1 MAVAT
6 RVYPARRRPTTWT
19 EQFGPAAVTIVLATL
34 MTLATVQSVVASNW
48 ARGLQ
53 VLIGVAFGGLLV
65 GGLFAQVRGLP
76 AWLAHLLSAV
86 LGVAWA
92 INRIGPL
99 LGPALPTWKDQA
111 TELLIRVIIL
121 SRVLTNGGTGEDLL
135 LFITLLALVSWGLA
149 YATVWML
156 IRRGWSWGPVILNAL
171 VMLVNLTYAS
181 PKPPVGLFYVF
192 AGAALLLL
200 VHQNY
205 LMRSRIWSSALI
217 EFPDLLGWRFVAS
230 GTFVVLA
237 LLSVTALLPTR
248 ITSAQVA
255 SVWQRVREP
264 WQNVQNRWD
273 KAFSNINAP
282 ANASGTVFG
291 GRSLNLS
298 GARSLGNGLVMEVQS
313 SGPDGRPY
321 FDYWRATAYDRYVGT
336 ADGAEADAR
345 TWSDT
350 TGQIAAATL
359 GLRQEEQARSPLDA
373 DAPLSQI
380 DTVDRQTITQTV
392 TLRQSFP
399 QPTLFAATQPISVSI
414 PIRVKHTFLDVD
426 GQSVANYGDMSLF
439 AAQTSSVRS
448 GLSYIVHSSVSVA
461 DKQSLRQAP
470 TDYPDWVQRY
480 LQLPEDDGLN
490 RVKAKAEELA
500 GAATNPY
507 DKAEAIQ
514 SYLRTFPYDE
524 KIPFPPENRDR
535 VDWFL
540 FDLKRGYCDYFASAM
555 ALMLRSQD
563 VPARIVSG
571 YAGGEFN
578 IEKGV
583 FEVRQNVAH
592 TWVEAYFPGYGWQ
605 RFEPTPASYTN
616 VPDRPESPAS
626 ENGEGI
632 DPAELAT
639 GPFPNRDIDLEAL
652 EQRIAELEGE
662 NSNPEQVRALIE
674 ANAAAQRRAAWT
686 RGGLIGGGVLA
697 LGLAALAF
705 YRRPRGIGPAG
716 MVYSRALWAARWA
729 GLGPKESAT
738 PREFAL
744 QLAEHMP
751 TQRQSLTE
759 IATAYTHERYSD
771 DKQSRSSNVDAAWQQ
786 VRWPLVSTVLARWT
800 GVGRAATRRNKQ
812 SNGRVDSLRGTR
824 RETGRKRR

>member
-1 MAVAT
+1 
-6 RVYPARRRPTTWT
+6 
-19 EQFGPAAVTIVLATL
+19 
-34 MTLATVQSVVASNW
+34 MTLATVQSIVASNW

-53 VLIGVAFGGLLV
+53 VLIGVTLGGILV

-76 AWLAHLLSAV
+76 GWLAHTLSAV

-92 INRIGPL
+92 ISRLGPL
-99 LGPALPTWKDQA
+99 LGAALPTWKDQA

-121 SRVLTNGGTGEDLL
+121 GRVLANGGTGEDLL
-135 LFITLLALVSWGLA
+135 LFITVLALVSWMLG

-156 IRRGWSWGPVILNAL
+156 IRRGWAWWPVILNAL
-171 VMLVNLTYAS
+171 VMLINLTYAS

-205 LMRSRIWSSALI
+205 LARSRVWSSALI

-230 GTFVVLA
+230 GTLVVLA

-255 SVWQRVREP
+255 SLWQRVREP
-264 WQNVQNRWD
+264 WQNIQNRWD

-282 ANASGTVFG
+282 ANAAGTVFG

-298 GARSLGNGLVMEVQS
+298 GARSLGTGLVMEVQS
-313 SGPDGRPY
+313 TGPDGQPY

-336 ADGAEADAR
+336 PSGEESDAR

-359 GLRQEEQARSPLDA
+359 GLRQEEQARTPLDA
-373 DAPLSQI
+373 GEPLSQI
-380 DTVDRQTITQTV
+380 DTVDRATITQTI

-414 PIRVKHTFLDVD
+414 PVRVKHTFLEIE
-426 GQSVANYGDMSLF
+426 GQSVANYTDMTMFS
-439 AAQTSSVRS
+439 AQSSSVRS
-448 GLSYIVHSSVSVA
+448 GLSYTVRSSVSAA
-461 DKQSLRQAP
+461 DKQSLRSAP
-470 TDYPDWVQRY
+470 TSYPGWAERY
-480 LQLPEDDGLN
+480 LQLPEGDDLN
-490 RVKAKAEELA
+490 RVKAKAQEVA
-500 GAATNPY
+500 GAAANPY

-514 SYLRTFPYDE
+514 NYLRTFPYDE
-524 KIPFPPENRDR
+524 KIPFPPEDRDR

-540 FDLKRGYCDYFASAM
+540 FDLQRGYCDYFASAM

-571 YAGGEFN
+571 YAGGQFN
-578 IEKGV
+578 AEKGIY
-583 FEVRQNVAH
+583 EVRQNVAH

-605 RFEPTPASYTN
+605 RFEPTPASYTD
-616 VPDRPESPAS
+616 VPNRPEA
-626 ENGEGI
+626 
-632 DPAELAT
+632 PAEDGAGT
-639 GPFPNRDIDLEAL
+639 NEDSAGEQEFPGREIDLEAL
-652 EQRIAELEGE
+652 ERRLAELEGD
-662 NSNPEQVRALIE
+662 NSDPEQVRAEIE
-674 ANAAAQRRAAWT
+674 ANAAAERRATWT
-686 RGGLIGGGVLA
+686 RRGLIGGGVLA

-705 YRRPRGIGPAG
+705 YRRPRGIGPAA
-716 MVYSRALWAARWA
+716 MAYSRALFFARWA
-729 GLGPKESAT
+729 GLGPKESTT

-744 QLAEHMP
+744 QMAEHLP
-751 TQRQSLTE
+751 SQRQPLTE
-759 IATAYTHERYSD
+759 IATAYTRERYSD
-771 DKQSRSSNVDAAWQQ
+771 EKNARESTVDAAWQQ
-786 VRWPLVSTVLARWT
+786 LRWPLVSTVLTRWASLGRSAARR
-800 GVGRAATRRNKQ
+800 GGKR
-812 SNGRVDSLRGTR
+812 NGRVESLRGTR
-824 RETGRKRR
+824 RETSRKRR